1 MNPEWR
7 RIVAGK
13 NKKKKKV
20 RNLHALNA
28 ILRRAPVFKHKC
40 KEKGGSNNW
49 RNNRED
55 QDS

>member
-1 MNPEWR
+1 
-7 RIVAGK
+7 VAGK